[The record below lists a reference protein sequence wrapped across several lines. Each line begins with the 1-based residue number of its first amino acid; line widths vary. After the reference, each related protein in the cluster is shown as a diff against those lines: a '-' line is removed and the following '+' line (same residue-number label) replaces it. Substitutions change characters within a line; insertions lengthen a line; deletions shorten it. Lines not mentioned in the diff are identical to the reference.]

1 MITRLLTLLLL
12 MPLLLLGCGQKV
24 DKKPPPPPIKVGVV
38 TARTGDLVQTLE
50 VSGTLHFVANTV
62 VSSEVAAQVSSLAVR
77 DGQPVQQG
85 QVLLKFDDSTIR
97 AAADQARGNLQK
109 DQATLAYNKAEW
121 EKNLPLLKSGAISQS
136 AYDQKFSLY
145 QTSLGQVEG
154 DKAALTKALED
165 LKHTVVKAP
174 IAGLLSDRY
183 IEKGDWVST
192 GGKLFQIS
200 DYSVVYLETFLTD
213 REVAKLN
220 IGKVILEGDGVQA
233 EVRVDSLPQKT
244 FKGRIRYIQPVTNQ
258 NQLFQVRI
266 YIDNKSMELFQGMFA
281 RAQIAIKRIPNV
293 LRVPIDALLDQIRN
307 GQSNTVVV
315 VDKHQQ
321 ARVTQVKIGATDE
334 DYAQVVEGLQPGE
347 QIVVEGKEV
356 LVTGQPLQ
364 PTGYRHIGREI
375 RQAKSP
381 G

>member
-77 DGQPVQQG
+77 DGQPVKQG

-220 IGKVILEGDGVQA
+220 MGKVILEGDGVQA

>member
-50 VSGTLHFVANTV
+50 VSGTLHFVGNTV

>member
-12 MPLLLLGCGQKV
+12 LPLLLLGCGQKV

-62 VSSEVAAQVSSLAVR
+62 VSSEVAAQVSSLEVR
-77 DGQPVQQG
+77 DGQPVKQG

-183 IEKGDWVST
+183 IEKGDWVAT
-192 GGKLFQIS
+192 GGRLFQIS

-266 YIDNKSMELFQGMFA
+266 YVDNKSMELFQGMFA
-281 RAQIAIKRIPNV
+281 RARIAIKRIPNV
-293 LRVPIDALLDQIRN
+293 LRVPVDALLDQIRN
-307 GQSNTVVV
+307 GQPNTVVV

-334 DYAQVVEGLQPGE
+334 EYAQVVEGLQPGE
-347 QIVVEGKEV
+347 QVVIEGKEV

-375 RQAKSP
+375 REAKSP